1 MAPPWIST
9 ALLLVSFY
17 GKLIDAR
24 IHPFV
29 APPAAV
35 LEAEG
40 IIPPPFP
47 QPIPVI
53 GGPLTRTGWSVTAD
67 SAQDGN
73 PASNVLDGD
82 TTTIWHTEYS
92 PTTAPLPHTI
102 TVDMNSL
109 YVIDGV
115 TYLPRQDGNSNG
127 NIGEHQV
134 FISVDGN
141 EWTKVAFG
149 TWLDDAS
156 EKSAD
161 FEPIPARYF
170 RIVATT
176 EAGDRGPWSSAAE
189 LNAYGVPSFAS
200 RTGWAAAADSAQSG
214 NPASNVL
221 DGDSTTFWHTEY
233 SPTTAPLPHTIT
245 IDMQNTYYVDTIAYS
260 PRQDG
265 ISNGNI
271 GQYQILISTDGST
284 FSQVAS
290 GTWADDS
297 TTKLA
302 TFAPV
307 RASFIRLLA
316 ITEAGDRGPWS
327 SASEINVSARSI
339 VPRTGWTA
347 SADSAQ
353 AAGNGQG
360 GNPASYVLDG
370 NTATFWHTEYTP
382 TAPALPHTLTINMH
396 AIIQNVDSI
405 YYLPQQNTPKG
416 RIGSYT
422 VSVST
427 DGTTY
432 TQVTSGVWADDATQ
446 KVAYFV
452 STPAQYI
459 RLQAVTEA
467 GNRGPWSSA
476 AEINVSNGGGYVPP
490 PNGLGKWGPTIDFPI
505 VPVAASVQPTTG
517 KVVAWSAYSAQTFGE
532 GVSGQTVTAL
542 YDPATLLVT
551 QRVVTNT
558 GHDMFCPG
566 ISIDANGRTVVTGGD
581 TSQKT
586 SIYTPSSDS
595 WSSGTNMNIPR
606 GYQSSATCSDGRIF
620 TIGGSWSGGEG
631 GKNGEIYDP
640 KTNKWSLLSGC
651 PVAPMLTADSQGV
664 YRQDNHG
671 WLFGWKDRSVFQA
684 GPSKAMNWY
693 GTSENGI
700 QIGVGNRATDADSMC
715 GNAVMYDAVAGKIL
729 TVGGSPDYQNA
740 AATSAAHLITIGTP
754 GNTPQVTTLGD
765 MSFPRIFHN
774 SVVLPDGTVFT
785 TGGQSVGNPF
795 YDTNPEYTPELWNPS
810 TGKFT
815 QLVPNSTPRVYH
827 SFALLLE
834 DATVMSGGGG
844 LCDICSANHWD
855 AQIYTPQ
862 YLLNSDGS
870 AATRPSIT
878 SVSESTVVPGNTI
891 TVKTNTAVTAMSLI
905 RYGSATHTVN
915 TDQRRISLTLTS
927 AGTDSY
933 TVTIPNDYGIALPG
947 YWMLFAIDGNG
958 RPSVASTIHIS
969 GP

>member
-9 ALLLVSFY
+9 ALLLLSFY
-17 GKLIDAR
+17 GKFIDAR
-24 IHPFV
+24 VHPFV

-35 LEAEG
+35 LAAEG

-47 QPIPVI
+47 QLIPAI
-53 GGPLTRTGWSVTAD
+53 GGPLTRTGWTVTAD
-67 SAQDGN
+67 SAQDGD

-82 TTTIWHTEYS
+82 ETTIWHTEYD

-109 YVIDGV
+109 NIIDGV
-115 TYLPRQDGNSNG
+115 TYLPRQDGISHG

-134 FISVDGN
+134 FISTDGN
-141 EWTKVAFG
+141 EWTLVAFG
-149 TWLDDAS
+149 TWLDDDT

-170 RIVATT
+170 RIVALT
-176 EAGDRGPWSSAAE
+176 EAGDNGPWSSAAE

-200 RTGWAAAADSAQSG
+200 RSGWTASADSAQDG

-221 DGDSTTFWHTEY
+221 DGDSTTIWHTEY
-233 SPTTAPLPHTIT
+233 SPATAPLPHMIT
-245 IDMQNTYYVDTIAYS
+245 INMQASYYVDTLAYN

-271 GQYQILISTDGST
+271 GQYQVLTSTDGST
-284 FSQVAS
+284 FNQVAS
-290 GTWADDS
+290 GTWTDD
-297 TTKLA
+297 TTIKLA
-302 TFAPV
+302 TFAPIQ
-307 RASFIRLLA
+307 ASFIRLVA

-327 SASEINVSARSI
+327 SASEINVSARTLLS
-339 VPRTGWTA
+339 RTGWTT
-347 SADSAQ
+347 SADSFQ
-353 AAGNGQG
+353 D
-360 GNPASYVLDG
+360 PYVSG
-370 NTATFWHTEYTP
+370 NTIDGDTTTFWHTEYSP
-382 TAPALPHTLTINMH
+382 TNAPLPHALTINMQSV
-396 AIIQNVDSI
+396 IQNVDSI
-405 YYLPQQNTPKG
+405 YYLPRQDGNPNG
-416 RIGSYT
+416 NIGSYA
-422 VSVST
+422 VLVST
-427 DGTTY
+427 DGQTF

-446 KVAYFV
+446 KTAYFV

-459 RLQAVTEA
+459 RLQGITEA
-467 GNRGPWSSA
+467 GDRGPWSSA
-476 AEINVSNGGGYVPP
+476 AEINVSNGGGYVPS
-490 PNGLGKWGPTIDFPI
+490 PNGKGKWGPTIDFPL

-517 KVVAWSAYSAQTFGE
+517 KVVAWAAYSARTFGE
-532 GVSGQTVTAL
+532 DVSGQTVTAL
-542 YDPATLLVT
+542 YDPATQKVT
-551 QRVVTNT
+551 QRLVTNT

-586 SIYTPSSDS
+586 SIYDPTSDS
-595 WSSGTNMNIPR
+595 WSSGSDMNIPR

-620 TIGGSWSGGEG
+620 TIGGSWSGGNG

-640 KTNKWSLLSGC
+640 KTNIWSLLSGC
-651 PVAPMLTADSQGV
+651 PVAPMLTNDAQGV

-671 WLFGWKDRSVFQA
+671 WLFGWKDGSVFQA
-684 GPSKAMNWY
+684 GPSQAMNWY
-693 GTSENGI
+693 GTDDNGT
-700 QIGVGNRATDADSMC
+700 QTGVGTRANDADSMC

-740 AATSAAHLITIGTP
+740 ASTNAAHLITIGTP
-754 GNTPQVTTLGD
+754 GSTPQVATLTG
-765 MSFPRIFHN
+765 MSYPRIFHN

-795 YDTNPEYTPELWNPS
+795 YDTNPEYTPELWDPS

-844 LCDICSANHWD
+844 LCDICSANHFD

-870 AATRPSIT
+870 PSTRPSIT
-878 SVSESTVVPGNTI
+878 SVSDSTVVPGNTI
-891 TVKTNTAVTAMSLI
+891 TVNTNTAVTAMSLI
-905 RYGSATHTVN
+905 RYGSATHTVD
-915 TDQRRISLTLTS
+915 TDQRRIPLTLTS
-927 AGTDSY
+927 AGTNSY
-933 TVTIPNDYGIALPG
+933 KVTIPNDYGIALPG
-947 YWMLFAIDGNG
+947 YWMLFAIDGSG
-958 RPSVASTIHIS
+958 HPSVASTIKIS